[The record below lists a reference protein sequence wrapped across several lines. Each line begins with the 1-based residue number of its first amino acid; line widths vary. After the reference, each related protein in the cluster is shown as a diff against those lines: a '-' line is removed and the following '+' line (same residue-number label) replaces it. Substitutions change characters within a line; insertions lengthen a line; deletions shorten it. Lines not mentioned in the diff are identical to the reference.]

1 MDKKRYSKQYNLA
14 KRFRSLAQSENLL
27 AASCVGSMLAFLAML
42 QIGVKNAYSGVPF
55 WDEWNGSLEF
65 ISNFGPENL
74 GSIFMQHNEHRII
87 LFRLIALFN
96 YHVLNGQIWFLVTIN
111 LAILVGIVHILF
123 RYLSLILES
132 KRITTPQIK
141 ISVISILVI
150 IESSWMQ
157 EQNINWGFQSQFL
170 LGIYLPLVAF
180 FFLQD
185 YWLKGKKRTFYFAI
199 LFGVLS
205 AGTFASGIIVLPLML
220 LGALISKRDPKEL
233 LKLSIFALFIVIL
246 YFQGYSTPG
255 QHSNPLVSLFFNTF
269 EVLKYA
275 AVYLTSPVIKSIG
288 ERNSAIILL
297 VLAGL
302 TYATLLFLYRTLSSR
317 NLISGEGVFVL
328 PILFLISFIGL
339 TALGRANFG
348 AREALASRYT
358 SVTLLFYILIT
369 LVLFSRGLISR
380 KLEVS
385 HLWVTLTL
393 VVVLLMPSQLDAL
406 SRNNNA
412 FDQRLSA
419 LGLNLGIRDDEQVSR
434 IFSNPGYLYEFAP
447 KIISKNKGIFA
458 TQLFEMARSSKSL
471 KISGVDIDVC
481 EIRIDQVFPSA
492 DGSFQKVFGWSFIR
506 SVNRPIGDFLV
517 LNSDGKIV
525 GAGISGAIRSDVDSY
540 LELKNVDAGFAF
552 YLMERGTNL
561 IVSNVSNGL
570 VCKLPEIKQ

>member
-1 MDKKRYSKQYNLA
+1 MDKKRYSKQHNLA
-14 KRFRSLAQSENLL
+14 KRFRSLPQTQNLL
-27 AASCVGSMLAFLAML
+27 AASCVGSMVAFLAML

-96 YHVLNGQIWFLVTIN
+96 YHVLNGQIWFLVTVN

-180 FFLQD
+180 FFLQE
-185 YWLKGKKRTFYFAI
+185 YWLSGKKRTFYFAI

-233 LKLSIFALFIVIL
+233 LKLSILALFIVIL

-255 QHSNPLVSLFFNTF
+255 QHSNPLASLFFNTF

-275 AVYLTSPVIKSIG
+275 AVYITSPVIKSIG

-317 NLISGEGVFVL
+317 NLISGEGVFIL
-328 PILFLISFIGL
+328 PILFLITFIGL

-348 AREALASRYT
+348 AREALASRYV
-358 SVTLLFYILIT
+358 SVTLVFYVLIA
-369 LVLFSRGLISR
+369 LVFISKR
-380 KLEVS
+380 LTSSELAIK
-385 HLWVTLTL
+385 HLWVTLALIVTL
-393 VVVLLMPSQLDAL
+393 LLPSQLDAL
-406 SRNNNA
+406 TRNNNA

-419 LGLNLGIRDDEQVSR
+419 LGLNLGLRDDEQVSR
-434 IFSNPGYLYEFAP
+434 IFPSPQYLYDFAP
-447 KIISKNKGIFA
+447 KIVFASKGIFG
-458 TQLFEMARSSKSL
+458 TPFFEKARGGKNL
-471 KISGVDIDVC
+471 KTSYYNINDC

-492 DGSFQKVFGWSFIR
+492 DKSFEKVFGWSFIR
-506 SVNRPIGDFLV
+506 DVNQPIGDFLV
-517 LNSDGKIV
+517 LNSGGKIV

-540 LELKNVDAGFAF
+540 LKMKNVDAGFAF

-561 IVSNVSNGL
+561 IIIDVSNKL
-570 VCKLPEIKQ
+570 VCKLPQINS